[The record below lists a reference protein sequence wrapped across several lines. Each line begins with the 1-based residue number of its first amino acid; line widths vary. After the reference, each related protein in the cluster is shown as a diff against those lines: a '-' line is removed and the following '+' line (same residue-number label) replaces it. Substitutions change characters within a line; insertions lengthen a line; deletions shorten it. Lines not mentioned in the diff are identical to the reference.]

1 MAHLF
6 MPDFIKRQVFVQVG
20 VESKVN
26 VSRNQVMHR
35 LVNQFLHIDRK
46 KYQTLLLLFN
56 IHFMVINISILFG
69 REVNLRAI
77 KHQKSLFLKV

>member
-6 MPDFIKRQVFVQVG
+6 MPDFIKGQVFVQVG

-35 LVNQFLHIDRK
+35 LVNQFLQIK
-46 KYQTLLLLFN
+46 KRNQLF
-56 IHFMVINISILFG
+56 V
-69 REVNLRAI
+69 
-77 KHQKSLFLKV
+77 